1 MKAELIINNTRLEL
15 GHKELNE
22 ISYALGDCKKAKDI
36 FHELAQSPSTETRS
50 KIASQKNL
58 HRKTIKL
65 LLSDSQIEVMRTIII
80 RGKCISK
87 MGKEDIDRF
96 INTDD
101 PEILTGL
108 VNNMADL
115 TEEYEVCEKDWICEK
130 LYQQEDPSIRYELA
144 ENDETPEFFLKK
156 LLEDSDINV
165 SQAAQ
170 DTLDGIEDANFDDE
184 DDYDDDDV
192 PM

>member
-22 ISYALGDCKKAKDI
+22 ISYALDDCKKAKDI

-50 KIASQKNL
+50 NIASQKNL
-58 HRKTIKL
+58 HRKTVKL
-65 LLSDSQIEVMRTIII
+65 LLSDSQIEVMRTIIT
-80 RGKCISK
+80 RGKFISK

-96 INTDD
+96 INTGD

-108 VNNMADL
+108 VKNMAEL
-115 TEEYEVCEKDWICEK
+115 TEEYEVCEKDWLCEK
-130 LYQQEDPSIRYELA
+130 LYQQADPSVRYELA
-144 ENDETPEFFLKK
+144 DNDETPEFILKK

-165 SQAAQ
+165 SQAAK
-170 DTLDGIEDANFDDE
+170 DTLDEIEDVGFDD
-184 DDYDDDDV
+184 DDDDV

>member
-22 ISYALGDCKKAKDI
+22 ISYVLGDCKKAKDI

-50 KIASQKNL
+50 NIASQKNL
-58 HRKTIKL
+58 HRKTVKL
-65 LLSDSQIEVMRTIII
+65 LLSDSQIEVMRTIIT
-80 RGKCISK
+80 KDKFISK

-96 INTDD
+96 INTGDT
-101 PEILTGL
+101 EILTGL
-108 VNNMADL
+108 VKNMAEL
-115 TEEYEVCEKDWICEK
+115 TEEYEVCEKDWLCEK
-130 LYQQEDPSIRYELA
+130 LYQQADPSVRYELA
-144 ENDETPEFFLKK
+144 DNDETPEFILKK

-170 DTLDGIEDANFDDE
+170 DTLDGIEDVNFD
-184 DDYDDDDV
+184 DDDDV